1 LDAEGINVF
10 AGEEP
15 VDRAI
20 LRAAQSSLKAE
31 LLRVENEKGRKKSRV
46 LFDNANEEDEEGED
60 YGIECLARVAG
71 ETAVDELRRKV
82 AMSRKQ
88 PLSRAVNVYADLY
101 MVAARNEGKQHIID
115 VYGKRSIMGGWHQ

>member
-1 LDAEGINVF
+1 MDAEGINAF

-31 LLRVENEKGRKKSRV
+31 LLRAKKEKWRKRTRV
-46 LFDNANEEDEEGED
+46 MFDNADEEAEEGED

-71 ETAVDELRRKV
+71 ETAVEELRRKA

-88 PLSRAVNVYADLY
+88 PLLRAVNVYAGPY
-101 MVAARNEGKQHIID
+101 MVAARNEGKQHI
-115 VYGKRSIMGGWHQ
+115 